1 MTRPWTHIRFGLSAA
16 VLALAL
22 AACAG
27 GQGRSTATPVPVGH
41 ATAAAELDGASA
53 APTAGVSS
61 TAAADL
67 NRKLLSHLTPP
78 TEDSDLPLG
87 PGDLIEISVFDV
99 PEFSKLKVRIPAG
112 GSVALP
118 LIGAIRA
125 AGFTPSELEKE
136 VRTRLQQDYMNDPQV
151 AVFVSEQKSQRISV
165 IGAVRTGG
173 VYTLTGRYRLAEYLL
188 DPYVYA
194 LDATP
199 RVALIPLLLLWFG
212 LGAPAKI
219 AIVFLSGLFPV
230 LMNTFSGVRTVSA
243 SLVDIGR
250 VYGAGEA
257 KIFTKIIVPAA
268 LPFIMAGV
276 RLAVGRALIGII
288 TAEMFTAVTG
298 MGALLIRY
306 SSAFATDKFFV
317 PVIFLALLGVIL
329 SRAVELLQRRL
340 APWKETEGAL

>member
-1 MTRPWTHIRFGLSAA
+1 VALSA
-16 VLALAL
+16 LEEQALA
-22 AACAG
+22 
-27 GQGRSTATPVPVGH
+27 
-41 ATAAAELDGASA
+41 
-53 APTAGVSS
+53 
-61 TAAADL
+61 
-67 NRKLLSHLTPP
+67 
-78 TEDSDLPLG
+78 
-87 PGDLIEISVFDV
+87 EISLS
-99 PEFSKLKVRIPAG
+99 PSKRFRLADQRGLLRG
-112 GSVALP
+112 GSVVFFLLVWEIFGRDVNPLFLSYPTAIARACVQLLISGEFQRQALGS
-118 LIGAIRA
+118 LQVYA
-125 AGFTPSELEKE
+125 AGL
-136 VRTRLQQDYMNDPQV
+136 
-151 AVFVSEQKSQRISV
+151 ISALV
-165 IGAVRTGG
+165 LGIFLG
-173 VYTLTGRYRLAEYLL
+173 LLMGRYRLAEYLL

-194 LDATP
+194 FDATP

-219 AIVFLSGLFPV
+219 AVVFLSGLFPV

-243 SLVDIGR
+243 SLVDVGR
-250 VYGAGEA
+250 AYGAGEA

-329 SRAVELLQRRL
+329 SGAVERLQRHL
-340 APWKETEGAL
+340 APWKESERAL